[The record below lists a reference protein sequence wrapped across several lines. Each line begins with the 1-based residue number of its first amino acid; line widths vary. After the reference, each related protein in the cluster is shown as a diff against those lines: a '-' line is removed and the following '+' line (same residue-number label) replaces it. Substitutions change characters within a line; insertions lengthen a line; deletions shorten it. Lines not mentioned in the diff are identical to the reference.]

1 MYGTTQDFAQVQARL
16 GSDYGALE
24 KRAGETQRQ
33 HARRRKPPA
42 RYEAIAIAIMLL
54 IVAVMPLFS
63 R

>member
-1 MYGTTQDFAQVQARL
+1 MYGTTQDFTRVQARF
-16 GSDYGALE
+16 GSNYGALE
-24 KRAGETQRQ
+24 KRADETQRQ
-33 HARRRKPPA
+33 QARRQKPPA